1 MRPRQLSRHML
12 EPTPPS
18 HPASPNPPLA
28 SASVPAPPRGLLG
41 ALGFELTLTCSCEI
55 GSLTRDDLKQLTSEL
70 RVWLA
75 REVETVAYDWHVGPA
90 GFDHPYPE
98 YPRGGTGAQ
107 VAEYER
113 RCAEWRA
120 AAQAADRA
128 RVLARVKPHE
138 SAE

>member
-70 RVWLA
+70 CVWLA
-75 REVETVAYDWHVGPA
+75 REVETVAYDWYVNPA
-90 GFDHPYPE
+90 GLDPYPKW
-98 YPRGGTGAQ
+98 PRGGTAAQ
-107 VAEYER
+107 FAEYER
-113 RCAEWRA
+113 RCAEWCA
-120 AAQAADRA
+120 AFGAARSADRA
-128 RVLARVKPHE
+128 RVLARVKP
-138 SAE
+138 